1 MRLYPMSTCFFCRPD
16 QPPRMSGRMRR
27 VTTPYIVNHRTV
39 LAGGWGMDIVI
50 GPGEELFFPRV
61 GLFSLILVTASV
73 FFASLYNTIN
83 QSVIYMRRF
92 FFFFI
97 LHLSQ

>member
-1 MRLYPMSTCFFCRPD
+1 
-16 QPPRMSGRMRR
+16 
-27 VTTPYIVNHRTV
+27 
-39 LAGGWGMDIVI
+39 MDIVI
-50 GPGEELFFPRV
+50 GPGEELFFSRV

-73 FFASLYNTIN
+73 FFASLYNTIH